1 MLPVSDTAG
10 PIAPTRARSATA
22 RVDLCLAS
30 LALLGALVFA
40 YWQPLVAM
48 VHLWNNSPMYSY
60 AFTVPVISGYLL
72 WRQRDVVGAAAWRAA
87 WWSGGLIIS
96 TSLVLLIVGRAAD
109 LQVVQQLAFLVSLVG
124 VVLLVF
130 GGDVV
135 RAAWMPIAYLLL
147 MIPVWDGLTEPLH
160 EPFQLGSA
168 AIGTGLLNLIGVAA
182 YREDNFIAL
191 PNITLEVARACS
203 GVNYLVAVVAVG
215 LPVSFVYLTGVWRRA
230 LLLVFAVIVAALS
243 NGLRIA
249 LIGVLA
255 YLDIGSPLHGPAH
268 LLHGLFVSAGGY
280 LCLFGGVS
288 LLTPRTSLRGDEA
301 AGRNDAHAAR
311 VPWRPAIVAML
322 VFVVAGTSAWADG
335 PAPVKLTASLALPS
349 RLGPW
354 TVDSA
359 ADDPVRPASWW
370 PATDVS
376 LARRYR
382 HGDRIISVFV
392 GYFER
397 QLPDR
402 ELASFRNAD
411 LHRLAKSVTLT
422 SDSGDFPANVVH
434 STDRR
439 PFDAIFW
446 YEVGGTAAVAP
457 AQVKLLTARNH
468 LLQGRSDGAVVL
480 LLDEMPPD
488 AVDGD
493 GGMRALSDLAGRL
506 RDALVGSFPRAGRQ
520 KLGAVVVPTRQRL
533 RNNADRPMR

>member
-1 MLPVSDTAG
+1 MLPVSEIAEPTAATYARRATTCADMCLWA
-10 PIAPTRARSATA
+10 AP
-22 RVDLCLAS
+22 LA
-30 LALLGALVFA
+30 ALIFA
-40 YWQPLVAM
+40 YWQPLLAM

-60 AFTVPVISGYLL
+60 AFMVPVISGYLL
-72 WRQRDVVGAAAWRAA
+72 WSQRGVVGAAPWRAA
-87 WWSGGLIIS
+87 WLSGGLIIL

-109 LQVVQQLAFLVSLVG
+109 LDVVQQLAFLVSLVG
-124 VVLLVF
+124 VALLVF

-135 RAAWMPIAYLLL
+135 RAAWMPLAYLLL

-168 AIGTGLLNLIGVAA
+168 AIGTGLLKLVGVAA

-230 LLLVFAVIVAALS
+230 VLLVFAVIVAALS
-243 NGLRIA
+243 NGLRVA
-249 LIGVLA
+249 LIGLLA

-268 LLHGLFVSAGGY
+268 MLHGLFVSAVGY

-288 LLTPRTSLRGDEA
+288 LLTPRTSARVNES
-301 AGRNDAHAAR
+301 AGLKHAHAAPM
-311 VPWRPAIVAML
+311 PWLPAIVATL
-322 VFVVAGTSAWADG
+322 VFVAAGASAWADG
-335 PAPVKLTASLALPS
+335 PAPVKLTAGLALPAQ
-349 RLGPW
+349 LGPW

-359 ADDPVRPASWW
+359 ADDAVRPASWW

-376 LARRYR
+376 LSRRYR
-382 HGDRIISVFV
+382 HGDRVISVFV

-422 SDSGDFPANVVH
+422 SDGGDFPANVVH

-446 YEVGGTAAVAP
+446 YEVGGLVAVGP
-457 AQVKLLTARNH
+457 AHVKFLTARNH

-480 LLDEMPPD
+480 LLNETPPD
-488 AVDGD
+488 EVDGD
-493 GGMRALSDLAGRL
+493 GSMRALTDLAGRL
-506 RDALVGSFPRAGRQ
+506 RDALVESFPRAGHQ
-520 KLGAVVVPTRQRL
+520 NSEQSLS
-533 RNNADRPMR
+533 RPVSD